1 MKPRS
6 AGYFCLGRFRRNP
19 VKNTLIA
26 ALVLLATI
34 SCPAYAQRAVIIV
47 RHADRLDQSEDSPLS
62 QAGEDRAQRLAGLL
76 KDAGITAIYTSQR
89 LRTKNTAEPLAS
101 ALKVKPV
108 SIPVADHREP
118 LLDRI
123 RADNRDDVVLI
134 VSHETTV
141 PVLLK
146 LLGYPGDIAIART
159 EYDNLFV
166 VVPQDNGSP
175 AVVRLRY

>member
-1 MKPRS
+1 MKS
-6 AGYFCLGRFRRNP
+6 
-19 VKNTLIA
+19 TLLAFA
-26 ALVLLATI
+26 ALVLLATA
-34 SCPAYAQRAVIIV
+34 SGPACAQRAVIIA

-62 QAGEDRAQRLAGLL
+62 QAGEERAQRLASLL

-89 LRTKNTAEPLAS
+89 QRTRNTAEPLAS

-118 LLDRI
+118 LIERI

-146 LLGYPGDIAIART
+146 LLGHTGEIALARA

-166 VVPQDNGSP
+166 VVPQGNSP
-175 AVVRLRY
+175 PTVVRLRY